1 MRMGAGV
8 SLNLNVRG
16 LPHSPTLAIQ
26 ATVRQM
32 RLEGK
37 RVHNLG
43 LGESPFPVPPSV
55 VERLREYAPR
65 KEYLPVTGLPEL
77 QEAVVNYLR
86 RTENMDSTPQR
97 ILVGPGSKELLFLLQ
112 LCFYG
117 DILVPSPC
125 WVSYMPQAHIVGRQ
139 VLVVPTR
146 RENDWKVT
154 PEDLAQTLDESQ
166 DKTRPRLFVLN
177 YPANP
182 TGVTYTAAELQA
194 LAHVAREYNVLVLS
208 DEIYSGLNFDGNH
221 ASIARYYPEGTI
233 ILNGISKWAGA
244 GGWRLGVFVF
254 PDDLAWLRDAM
265 SAVASET
272 YTSVSTPIQFAA
284 VKAFDGGLR
293 IERYLNHVRRILKD
307 LALESRKRLMDGGA
321 HVAKP
326 GGGFYLFPDFTDL
339 QPALAKRGIRTSRD
353 LSQNLLRDVGVAGL
367 PGSSFARPRDELT
380 MRLSLVDFDGARALA
395 RSETVPLDQALPD
408 DFLAEY
414 CTGVLE
420 GMDKIAAWASGKVA
434 SPA

>member
-1 MRMGAGV
+1 MPAGV

-26 ATVRQM
+26 AKVRAL
-32 RLEGK
+32 RAEG
-37 RVHNLG
+37 RHIHNLG
-43 LGESPFPVPPSV
+43 LGESPFPVPRSV
-55 VERLREYAPR
+55 VERLQEYAAR
-65 KEYLPVTGLPEL
+65 KEYLPVAGLPEL
-77 QEAVVNYLR
+77 QEAVVSHLR
-86 RTENMDSTPQR
+86 REQGIASAPER

-117 DILVPSPC
+117 DIVVPSPC
-125 WVSYMPQAHIVGRQ
+125 WVSYMPQAHILGRQ
-139 VLVVPTR
+139 VSVVPTR

-154 PEDLAQTLDESQ
+154 PEDFAATMDEAQ

-182 TGVTYTAAELQA
+182 TGVTYTADELQA
-194 LAHVAREYNVLVLS
+194 LAKVAREYGALVLS
-208 DEIYSGLNFDGNH
+208 DEIYGGLHFDGNH
-221 ASIARYYPEGTI
+221 VSIARYYPEGTI

-244 GGWRLGVFVF
+244 GGWRLGVFSF
-254 PDDLAWLRDAM
+254 PEELAWLRTAM

-284 VKAFDGGLR
+284 VKAFEGGLR

-307 LALESRKRLMDGGA
+307 VAHQTRDRLTDAGL

-326 GGGFYLFPDFTDL
+326 GGGFYLFPDASDMRTEL
-339 QPALAKRGIRTSRD
+339 GKRGIRTGKD
-353 LSQNLLRDVGVAGL
+353 LATRLLEETGVAAL
-367 PGSSFARPRDELT
+367 PGASFARPRDELSL
-380 MRLSLVDFDGARALA
+380 RLSLVDFDGNRALA
-395 RSETVPLDQALPD
+395 KSEMVPLDQPLSD
-408 DFLAEY
+408 DFAAQY

-420 GMDKIAAWASGKVA
+420 AADKMAAWMRGDVRAKA
-434 SPA
+434 